1 MYAKQALM
9 VGSFTSWLVR
19 VLRGGGVPR
28 QFLQAL
34 VIGVIFYLIIYC
46 LERASGARTSQYH
59 SRGFL
64 HDIAYWL
71 YYRSGLNQL
80 LFTAALFGLLG
91 PKLAFVRLTV
101 INHLPFVLRAVVW
114 LVVADFTSYWI
125 HRLQHASPFIW
136 AFHSTHH
143 SQEQLNF
150 ATTTRF
156 HPVDH
161 FISDSLKFVPLLVL
175 GASPL
180 GWLPLYLAM
189 DFVAATQHSQITWRF
204 GPLSKV
210 FVTPRFHSFHHST
223 EPCHYNKNF
232 GALLSIWDHLFGTA
246 VDAPEQPRHYGLVDI
261 RTPTFVSTLVLPFYV
276 LRRTFAPAEKP
287 GAVEV
292 EMSVWGK
299 R

>member
-1 MYAKQALM
+1 M
-9 VGSFTSWLVR
+9 VGSLTSWLAR
-19 VLRGGGVPR
+19 LLPRGGVPR

-34 VIGVIFYLIIYC
+34 VIGVIFYLIIYQ
-46 LERASGARTSQYH
+46 LERASGARTSQYR

-71 YYRSGLNQL
+71 YYRSGVNQL
-80 LFTAALFGLLG
+80 LFTAALFAFLG
-91 PKLAFVRLTV
+91 PRLAFVQLRG
-101 INHLPFVLRAVVW
+101 INHLPLVLRAVIW
-114 LVVADFTSYWI
+114 LVVIDFTSYWI

-161 FISDSLKFVPLLVL
+161 FISDSLKFVPLLIL

-180 GWLPLYLAM
+180 DWLPLYLAM
-189 DFVAATQHSQITWRF
+189 DFAAATQHSQIAWRM

-210 FVTPRFHSFHHST
+210 LVTPRFHSFHHST
-223 EPCHYNKNF
+223 EPCHFNKNF
-232 GALLSIWDHLFGTA
+232 GALFSVWDHLFGTA
-246 VDAPEQPRHYGLVDI
+246 VDAPEQPSRYGLTDV
-261 RTPTFVSTLVLPFYV
+261 RTPTLFSTLVLPFYV
-276 LRRTFAPAEKP
+276 LRRSYAPADKS
-287 GAVEV
+287 GAVDVKE
-292 EMSVWGK
+292 SAWSK